1 MDEKIKISLS
11 TEIAKKAF
19 SQKKINVK
27 SEKDVEDIV
36 SKIINHIRYFN
47 SLEADVAI
55 IDNHPLSDW
64 VILNEFAQFVYPNSV
79 RYESGNRIYRDL
91 LFRPEAKESFKVDF
105 QEYIMALSRFRGLFK
120 KDALSEITNLSNLRV
135 DKSFE
140 EIRPFISV
148 STSTSDILVTPENDN
163 KNMVRYLD
171 NPFIPVPV
179 KGLFNFVD
187 ASIYFTASYTDVVL
201 DFISNMTFI

>member
-1 MDEKIKISLS
+1 MGEKMTISLS
-11 TEIAKKAF
+11 TKIAEKAY

-27 SEKDVEDIV
+27 NEKDVEDIV
-36 SKIINHIRYFN
+36 ITIIDHIRYFN
-47 SLEADVAI
+47 SLEADVAM

-64 VILNEFAQFVYPNSV
+64 IILNEFSQFVYPNSV
-79 RYESGNRIYRDL
+79 RYESGNRIYKDL
-91 LFRPEAKESFKVDF
+91 LARPEAKEGFKVDF
-105 QEYIMALSRFRGLFK
+105 QKYIMALSRFRGLFK
-120 KDALSEITNLSNLRV
+120 KDALTEVTNLSNLRV

-140 EIRPFISV
+140 EVRSYISV

-171 NPFIPVPV
+171 TPFVPIPV

>member
-1 MDEKIKISLS
+1 MGEKMTISLS
-11 TEIAKKAF
+11 TKIAEKAY

-27 SEKDVEDIV
+27 NEKDVEDIV
-36 SKIINHIRYFN
+36 ITIIDHIRYFN
-47 SLEADVAI
+47 SLEADVAM

-64 VILNEFAQFVYPNSV
+64 IILNEFSQFVYPNSV
-79 RYESGNRIYRDL
+79 RYESGNRIYKDL
-91 LFRPEAKESFKVDF
+91 LARPEAKEGFKVDF
-105 QEYIMALSRFRGLFK
+105 QKYIMALSRFRGLFK
-120 KDALSEITNLSNLRV
+120 KDALTEVTNLSNLRV

-140 EIRPFISV
+140 EVRSYISV

-171 NPFIPVPV
+171 TPFVPIPV

-187 ASIYFTASYTDVVL
+187 ASIYFTASYTDVLL